1 MNQTKNTDYTV
12 VKNEFPNG
20 WKETPFELL
29 FKRLEENGFKTTNQ
43 GELSADELVM
53 DARPHSDLYKIE
65 KDGRYFSFVINAT
78 RNFRNGDEIL
88 NSIGGFKN
96 ISNKINKRIK
106 FEIPP
111 DRDVDGKCAAVEY
124 WVRDLVN
131 YFYGRPVEQR
141 NFNYQYWDKV
151 RREEYAELKAK
162 SEARFQDYLKH
173 PDKYPGPPPRLV
185 EPQLYTNTTVA
196 VIPTSEPVGLAFAL
210 KFLCQD
216 KPLTT
221 TSFRKGKKNP

>member
-1 MNQTKNTDYTV
+1 MKSSKNTEYTV

-43 GELSADELVM
+43 GELSADDLVM

-65 KDGRYFSFVINAT
+65 KDGRYFSFVLHAT
-78 RNFRNGDEIL
+78 RDLRNGNEIL
-88 NSIGGFKN
+88 DSIGGFKN
-96 ISNKINKRIK
+96 ISNKINKRVE

-111 DRDVDGKCAAVEY
+111 DRDVNRKCAAVEY

-131 YFYGRPVEQR
+131 FFYGRPVEKR
-141 NFNYQYWDKV
+141 NFDYEYWDKI
-151 RREEYAELKAK
+151 RREEYAKLKAE
-162 SEARFQDYLKH
+162 SEARYQDYLKH
-173 PDKYPGPPPRLV
+173 PDKYFGPPPRLV
-185 EPQLYTNTTVA
+185 EPELYPNTTVA
-196 VIPTSEPVGLAFAL
+196 VVPTTKPQGLYFAL

-216 KPLTT
+216 KPLDTA
-221 TSFRKGKKNP
+221 SFRKGKKEK